1 MNNNNNVKKV
11 DFTKNLGIYIDDK
24 LTWKYHISDVCK
36 KTSMCIAIMNK
47 VKYILNT
54 TSMHALY
61 CALILPQ
68 LTYCVEVWG
77 NNYKTNLMYLYL
89 LQKRQLVLF
98 VKVIS

>member
-1 MNNNNNVKKV
+1 M
-11 DFTKNLGIYIDDK
+11 DPTKNLEVYIDDK

-54 TSMHALY
+54 KSMYALY
-61 CALILPQ
+61 CALILPH

-77 NNYKTNLMYLYL
+77 NNYKRNLMSLYL
-89 LQKRQLVLF
+89 LQKRQFVLF
-98 VKVIS
+98 AKVIS

>member
-1 MNNNNNVKKV
+1 M
-11 DFTKNLGIYIDDK
+11 LGVCIDDK

-36 KTSMCIAIMNK
+36 KIFMCIAILNT

-54 TSMHALY
+54 KSMYALY
-61 CALILPQ
+61 CALILPH

-77 NNYKTNLMYLYL
+77 NNYKTNLMALYL
-89 LQKRQLVLF
+89 LQKRQFVLF